1 MRVVDEVVLARLE
14 AGNVDIHDG
23 DLKLPPEGVTRKT
36 IPYDLPYAVYYSS
49 IGSDDRRRKSGR
61 SARRSVFFS
70 ITYIGEDR
78 NQAKALGERIRNLL
92 VDQPIAVPGHRT
104 WLCQLQESQRVRRD
118 DEVMRP
124 DGAPLFYGV
133 DSYDIAITLPATPAP

>member
-1 MRVVDEVVLARLE
+1 MRAVDDVVLGLLE
-14 AGNVDIHDG
+14 AGGVDIHDG
-23 DLKLPPEGVTRKT
+23 DLELPPEGVTRKVV
-36 IPYDLPYAVYYSS
+36 PYELPYAVYYSS

-78 NQAKALGERIRNLL
+78 AQAKWLGEKIRGLL
-92 VDQPIAVPGHRT
+92 ADRPIAVPGHRT

-124 DGAPLFYGV
+124 EGDPLFYGV
-133 DSYDIAITLPATPAP
+133 DSYDIAVTLPPTTP